1 MPVESR
7 LGHDAKDVRGAGQCH
22 TTVFSWCA
30 FDSRTGR
37 RSTIPLCTR
46 LSACPDGEW
55 PNLLVVVRDTLASRA
70 GPVHQLRRPGRLRSP
85 AETYLV
91 EEVPVP
97 LLDQSQVRAIANQ
110 LRNQPSRAKHKKSLL
125 FPHELAICLQLP
137 AGQLP

>member
-1 MPVESR
+1 MPFSPARTSWHPSTMPLASPRSRSRDRIRQITDRCAFWLTTIPRMTVESR

-85 AETYLV
+85 
-91 EEVPVP
+91 
-97 LLDQSQVRAIANQ
+97 
-110 LRNQPSRAKHKKSLL
+110 LRLTS
-125 FPHELAICLQLP
+125 
-137 AGQLP
+137 